1 MDSCLFISFSIISC
15 TDVIDLE
22 VKEGVSQLAV
32 DALVNNKKE
41 VQTIKLTLSQG
52 YFDNSAVKP
61 ALGATVFVF
70 DQDSVAFQF
79 KQYFNVST

>member
-1 MDSCLFISFSIISC
+1 MKNILSILIILFISVSMFSC
-15 TDVIDLE
+15 MDVIDLE

-32 DALVNNKKE
+32 DALVNNKTA

-52 YFDNSAVKP
+52 YFDNSSVKP

-70 DQDSVAFQF
+70 EIGRAHV
-79 KQYFNVST
+79 